1 MNGFL
6 QKTLRYILLTEN
18 GHKILKGL
26 LIIIVGLMLL
36 PTISFSPV
44 AGFVNGVKNFFEGE
58 GDLED
63 DTDISAFLGNEF
75 SIIEM
80 RYYKTVEA
88 VRAKHVEE
96 ISEEQKSLAES
107 VREEH
112 KYTVIVTDDKGNEHE
127 ETRYPTVD
135 TPLPNP
141 PMVSV
146 LAYFC
151 TTEEIQ
157 IANGKNK
164 INESKIKEFYQKIV
178 KRPFRVIERS
188 QDHYIV
194 MVEYMTEQEI
204 TESLKSEGVFKD
216 EGDVDLF
223 ETSIERIKELIDEA
237 GGFKYDGEAVGQ
249 ISNVEIAKQIW
260 DYFKGL
266 GWSDYATAG
275 IIGNFEAECS
285 LQPNLQEKGG
295 TGIGLGQWSHG
306 RRKAFL
312 AWLESNGR
320 NISDITA
327 QLDYLIVE
335 NTWYG
340 GKITLYKS
348 GGLTHT
354 SKAKSLSEF
363 STYQYSSVQ
372 EATEDFL
379 WHWESP
385 NYQKAQ
391 IGRRIGSANQ
401 VYNLFASGG
410 SGNISSS
417 SKKGKDPILYF
428 PAGNLPR
435 NASMAEK
442 HMQTISFRNSKG
454 VMRTVK
460 VNSSIAT
467 DLQTALQ
474 EISEAGYEIKQIG
487 GYSFRQKVGSNGLSS
502 HSYGLAIDINW
513 DYGNPFIKKGKIQA
527 GTRYLSHELSMTEG
541 SIPVRILEAHGWI
554 WGGHWT
560 HSKDYMHFS
569 ITGD

>member
-1 MNGFL
+1 MNAIL
-6 QKTLRYILLTEN
+6 QKILRYLILTDS
-18 GHKILKGL
+18 GHKILKGIL
-26 LIIIVGLMLL
+26 ILIIGFILL
-36 PTISFSPV
+36 PTIAFSPV

-58 GDLED
+58 GDLD
-63 DTDISAFLGNEF
+63 DDADVSSFLGDDF

-80 RYYKTVEA
+80 KYYKSVESA
-88 VRAKHVEE
+88 RAKHIDL
-96 ISEEQKSLAES
+96 ISEEQKSLAET

-112 KYTVIVTDDKGNEHE
+112 KYTVTVKDANGNEHE

-157 IANGKNK
+157 IADGKKK
-164 INESKIKEFYQKIV
+164 INESKVMDFYQKIA

-188 QDHYIV
+188 KDHYIV
-194 MVEYMTEQEI
+194 MVEYMTEQDI
-204 TESLKSEGVFKD
+204 IGLLQSEGTFKD

-223 ETSIERIKELIDEA
+223 ETSIERIKEFIDEA

-249 ISNVEIAKQIW
+249 ISNAEIAKQIW
-260 DYFKGL
+260 DYFKSL

-295 TGIGLGQWSHG
+295 TGIGLGQWSHE
-306 RRKAFL
+306 RRTAFL
-312 AWLESNGR
+312 NWLSENGR
-320 NISDITA
+320 DISDITA

-335 NTWYG
+335 NCWHG
-340 GKITLYKS
+340 GTLTLYKS
-348 GGLTHT
+348 GGLKHT
-354 SKAKSLSEF
+354 SKVKSLSEF

-379 WHWESP
+379 WHWEGP

-391 IGRRIGSANQ
+391 VGRRIGAANQ
-401 VYNLFASGG
+401 VYNLFSAGAVAK
-410 SGNISSS
+410 IPEVA
-417 SKKGKDPILYF
+417 KKGKDPKLYF
-428 PAGNLPR
+428 AYGIIPTN
-435 NASMAEK
+435 SFTAEK
-442 HMQTISFRNSKG
+442 HMQSISFRNSKG
-454 VMRTVK
+454 VMKTVR
-460 VNSSIAT
+460 VNASVAQ
-467 DLQTALQ
+467 DVLTALQ

-513 DYGNPFIKKGKIQA
+513 DYGNPFIKRGKIQA

-541 SIPVRILEAHGWI
+541 SIPVRIMEAHGWI

-560 HSKDYMHFS
+560 NSKDYMHFS

>member
-1 MNGFL
+1 MNAIL
-6 QKTLRYILLTEN
+6 QKILRYLILTDN
-18 GHKILKGL
+18 GHKILKGIL
-26 LIIIVGLMLL
+26 ILIIGFILL
-36 PTISFSPV
+36 PTIAFSPV

-58 GDLED
+58 GDLD
-63 DTDISAFLGNEF
+63 DDADVSSFLGDNF

-80 RYYKTVEA
+80 KYYKSVESA
-88 VRAKHVEE
+88 RAKHIDL
-96 ISEEQKSLAES
+96 ISEEQKSLAET

-112 KYTVIVTDDKGNEHE
+112 KYTVTVKDANGNEHE

-157 IANGKNK
+157 IANGKKK
-164 INESKIKEFYQKIV
+164 INESKVMDFYQKIA

-188 QDHYIV
+188 QDHFIV
-194 MVEYMTEQEI
+194 MVEYMTEQDI
-204 TESLKSEGVFKD
+204 IGLLQSEGTFKD

-223 ETSIERIKELIDEA
+223 ETSIERIKEFIDEA

-249 ISNVEIAKQIW
+249 ISNAEIAKQIW
-260 DYFKGL
+260 DYFKSL

-295 TGIGLGQWSHG
+295 TGIGLGQWSHE
-306 RRKAFL
+306 RRTAFL
-312 AWLESNGR
+312 NWLSENGR
-320 NISDITA
+320 DISDITA

-335 NTWYG
+335 NCWHG
-340 GKITLYKS
+340 GTLTLYKS
-348 GGLTHT
+348 GGLKHT
-354 SKAKSLSEF
+354 SKVKSLSEF

-379 WHWESP
+379 WHWEGP

-391 IGRRIGSANQ
+391 VGRRIGAANQ
-401 VYNLFASGG
+401 VYNLFSAGAVAK
-410 SGNISSS
+410 IPEVA
-417 SKKGKDPILYF
+417 KKGKDPKLYF
-428 PAGNLPR
+428 AYGIIPTN
-435 NASMAEK
+435 SFTAEK
-442 HMQTISFRNSKG
+442 HMQSISFRNSKG
-454 VMRTVK
+454 VMKTVR
-460 VNSSIAT
+460 VNASVAQ
-467 DLQTALQ
+467 DVLTALQ

-541 SIPVRILEAHGWI
+541 SIPVRIMEAHGWV

-560 HSKDYMHFS
+560 NSKDYMHFS

>member
-1 MNGFL
+1 MNAIL
-6 QKTLRYILLTEN
+6 QKILRYLILTDS
-18 GHKILKGL
+18 GHKILKGIL
-26 LIIIVGLMLL
+26 ILIIGFILL
-36 PTISFSPV
+36 PTIAFSPV

-58 GDLED
+58 GDLD
-63 DTDISAFLGNEF
+63 DDADVSSFLGDDF

-80 RYYKTVEA
+80 KYYKSVESA
-88 VRAKHVEE
+88 RAKHIDL
-96 ISEEQKSLAES
+96 ISEEQKSLAET

-112 KYTVIVTDDKGNEHE
+112 KYTVTVKDANGNEHE

-157 IANGKNK
+157 IADGKKK
-164 INESKIKEFYQKIV
+164 INESKVMDFYQKIA

-188 QDHYIV
+188 KDHYIV
-194 MVEYMTEQEI
+194 MVEYMTEQDI
-204 TESLKSEGVFKD
+204 IGLLQSEGTFKD

-223 ETSIERIKELIDEA
+223 ETSIERIKEFIDEA

-249 ISNVEIAKQIW
+249 ISNAEIAKQIW
-260 DYFKGL
+260 DYFKSL

-295 TGIGLGQWSHG
+295 TGIGLGQWSHE
-306 RRKAFL
+306 RRTAFL
-312 AWLESNGR
+312 NWLSENGR
-320 NISDITA
+320 DISDITA

-335 NTWYG
+335 NCWHG
-340 GKITLYKS
+340 GTLTLYKS
-348 GGLTHT
+348 GGLKHT
-354 SKAKSLSEF
+354 SKVKSLSEF

-379 WHWESP
+379 WHWEGP

-391 IGRRIGSANQ
+391 VGRRIGAANQ
-401 VYNLFASGG
+401 VYNLFSAGAVAK
-410 SGNISSS
+410 IPEVA
-417 SKKGKDPILYF
+417 KKGKDPKLYF
-428 PAGNLPR
+428 AYGIIPTN
-435 NASMAEK
+435 SFTAEK
-442 HMQTISFRNSKG
+442 HMQSISFRNSKG
-454 VMRTVK
+454 VMKTVR
-460 VNSSIAT
+460 VNASVAQ
-467 DLQTALQ
+467 DVLTALQ

-487 GYSFRQKVGSNGLSS
+487 GYSFRLKVGSNGLSS

-541 SIPVRILEAHGWI
+541 SIPVRIMEAHGWV

-560 HSKDYMHFS
+560 NSKDYMHFS

>member
-1 MNGFL
+1 MNAIL
-6 QKTLRYILLTEN
+6 QKTLRYLILTDS
-18 GHKILKGL
+18 GHKILKGIL
-26 LIIIVGLMLL
+26 ILIIGFILL
-36 PTISFSPV
+36 PTIAFSPV

-58 GDLED
+58 GDLD
-63 DTDISAFLGNEF
+63 DDADVSSFLGDNF

-80 RYYKTVEA
+80 KYYKSVESA
-88 VRAKHVEE
+88 RAKHIDL
-96 ISEEQKSLAES
+96 ISEEQKSLAET

-112 KYTVIVTDDKGNEHE
+112 KYTVTVKDANGNEHE

-157 IANGKNK
+157 IADGKKK
-164 INESKIKEFYQKIV
+164 INESKVMDFYQKIA

-188 QDHYIV
+188 KDYYIV
-194 MVEYMTEQEI
+194 MVEYMTEQDI
-204 TESLKSEGVFKD
+204 IGLLQSEGTFKD

-223 ETSIERIKELIDEA
+223 ETSIERIKEFIDEA

-249 ISNVEIAKQIW
+249 ISNAEIAKQIW
-260 DYFKGL
+260 DYFKSL

-295 TGIGLGQWSHG
+295 TGIGLGQWSHE
-306 RRKAFL
+306 RRTAFL
-312 AWLESNGR
+312 NWLSENGR
-320 NISDITA
+320 DISDITA

-335 NTWYG
+335 NCWHG
-340 GKITLYKS
+340 GTLTLYKS
-348 GGLTHT
+348 GGIKHT
-354 SKAKSLSEF
+354 SKVKSLSDF

-379 WHWESP
+379 WHWEGP

-391 IGRRIGSANQ
+391 VGRRIGAANQ
-401 VYNLFASGG
+401 VYNLFSAGAVAK
-410 SGNISSS
+410 IPEVA
-417 SKKGKDPILYF
+417 KKGKDPKLYF
-428 PAGNLPR
+428 AYGIIPTN
-435 NASMAEK
+435 SFTAEK
-442 HMQTISFRNSKG
+442 HMQSISFRNSKG
-454 VMRTVK
+454 VMKTVR
-460 VNSSIAT
+460 VNASVAQ
-467 DLQTALQ
+467 DVLTALQ

-513 DYGNPFIKKGKIQA
+513 DYGNPFIRKGQTLS

-541 SIPVRILEAHGWI
+541 SIPVRIMEAHGWV

-560 HSKDYMHFS
+560 NSKDYMHFS

>member
-1 MNGFL
+1 MNAIL
-6 QKTLRYILLTEN
+6 QKILRYLILTDN
-18 GHKILKGL
+18 GHKILKGIL
-26 LIIIVGLMLL
+26 ILIIGFILL
-36 PTISFSPV
+36 PTIAFSPV

-58 GDLED
+58 GDLD
-63 DTDISAFLGNEF
+63 DDSDVSSFLGDDF

-80 RYYKTVEA
+80 KYYKSVESA
-88 VRAKHVEE
+88 RAKHIDL
-96 ISEEQKSLAES
+96 ISEEQKSLAET

-112 KYTVIVTDDKGNEHE
+112 KYTVTVKDANGNEHE

-157 IANGKNK
+157 IADGKKK
-164 INESKIKEFYQKIV
+164 INESKVMDFYQKIA

-194 MVEYMTEQEI
+194 MVEYMTEQDI
-204 TESLKSEGVFKD
+204 IGLLQSEGTFKD

-223 ETSIERIKELIDEA
+223 ETSIERIKEFIDEA

-249 ISNVEIAKQIW
+249 ISNAEIAKQIW
-260 DYFKGL
+260 DYFKSL

-295 TGIGLGQWSHG
+295 TGIGLGQWSHE
-306 RRKAFL
+306 RRTAFL
-312 AWLESNGR
+312 NWLSDNGR
-320 NISDITA
+320 DISDITA
-327 QLDYLIVE
+327 QLDYLIIE
-335 NTWYG
+335 NCWHG
-340 GKITLYKS
+340 GTLTLYKS
-348 GGLTHT
+348 GGLKHT
-354 SKAKSLSEF
+354 SKVKSLSDF

-379 WHWESP
+379 WHWEGP

-391 IGRRIGSANQ
+391 VGRRIGAANQ
-401 VYNLFASGG
+401 VYNLFSAGAVAK
-410 SGNISSS
+410 IPEVA
-417 SKKGKDPILYF
+417 KKGKDPKLYF
-428 PAGNLPR
+428 SGGIIPT
-435 NASMAEK
+435 ASFKAETY
-442 HMQTISFRNSKG
+442 MQSISFRNSKG
-454 VMRTVK
+454 VMKTVK
-460 VNSSIAT
+460 VNASVAK
-467 DLQTALQ
+467 DVLTALQ

-527 GTRYLSHELSMTEG
+527 GTRYLSHELSMTDG
-541 SIPVRILEAHGWI
+541 SIPVRIMEAHGWV